1 MIIIKNRI
9 ELDLMK
15 KAGQLTGMTLEMIAE
30 HIRPGIST
38 QELDSLCEEFIT
50 RHGAKPSFKNYHGFT
65 GSICA
70 SVNDVVIHGIPNRK
84 NVLKEGDII
93 SVDVGAFLNGF
104 HGDAARTFPV
114 GDVSE
119 EARKLIRVT
128 EESFFKGMEHAYEGR
143 RLGDISHAIQK
154 HVEDN
159 GFSVVRDFTGHGI
172 GRNLHEDPQ
181 IPNYGKEGRG
191 PRLDKGMVLAIEP
204 MVNVGRYNVRILDD
218 NWTTVTED
226 GKLSAHYE
234 NTVAITDG
242 EPEILTLMRGI

>member
-15 KAGQLTGMTLEMIAE
+15 KAGQLTGMTLEMIAD

-38 QELDSLCEEFIT
+38 QELDALCEEFIT

-70 SVNDVVIHGIPNRK
+70 SVNEVVIHGIPSRK
-84 NVLKEGDII
+84 NILKEGDII
-93 SVDVGAFLNGF
+93 SVDVGAYLNGF

-128 EESFFKGMEHAYEGR
+128 EESFFKGIEHAYEGR

-159 GFSVVRDFTGHGI
+159 GFTVVRDFTGHGI

-191 PRLDKGMVLAIEP
+191 PRLNKGMVLAIEP

-242 EPEILTLMRGI
+242 EPEILTMMRGI

>member
-15 KAGQLTGMTLEMIAE
+15 KAGQLTGMTLEMIAK

-38 QELDSLCEEFIT
+38 QELDALCEEFIT

-70 SVNDVVIHGIPNRK
+70 SVNEVVIHGIPSRK
-84 NVLKEGDII
+84 NILKEGDII
-93 SVDVGAFLNGF
+93 SVDVGAYLNGF

-128 EESFFKGMEHAYEGR
+128 EESFFKGIEHAYEGR

-172 GRNLHEDPQ
+172 GRSLHEDPQ

-242 EPEILTLMRGI
+242 EPEILTMMRGI

>member
-15 KAGQLTGMTLEMIAE
+15 KAGQLTGMTLEMIAD

-38 QELDSLCEEFIT
+38 QELDALCEEFIT

-70 SVNDVVIHGIPNRK
+70 SVNEVVIHGIPSRK
-84 NVLKEGDII
+84 NILKEGDII
-93 SVDVGAFLNGF
+93 SVDVGAYLNGF

-128 EESFFKGMEHAYEGR
+128 EESFFKGIEHAYEGR

-159 GFSVVRDFTGHGI
+159 GFTVVRDFTGHGI

-191 PRLDKGMVLAIEP
+191 PRLNKGMVLAIEP

>member
-1 MIIIKNRI
+1 M
-9 ELDLMK
+9 
-15 KAGQLTGMTLEMIAE
+15 
-30 HIRPGIST
+30 
-38 QELDSLCEEFIT
+38 
-50 RHGAKPSFKNYHGFT
+50 
-65 GSICA
+65 
-70 SVNDVVIHGIPNRK
+70 VIHGIPSRK
-84 NVLKEGDII
+84 NILKEGDII
-93 SVDVGAFLNGF
+93 SVDVGAYLNGF

-128 EESFFKGMEHAYEGR
+128 EESFFKGIEHAYEGR